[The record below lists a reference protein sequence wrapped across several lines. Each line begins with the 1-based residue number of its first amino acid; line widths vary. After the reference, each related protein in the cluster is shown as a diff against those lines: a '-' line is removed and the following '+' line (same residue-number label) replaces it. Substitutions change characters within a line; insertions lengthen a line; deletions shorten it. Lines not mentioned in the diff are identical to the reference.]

1 MARPAETE
9 IGHQAPESSAK
20 TTTEQTTRRES
31 YTAGEPTSAP
41 ELVRFM
47 GCRTTTDIGKIADTD
62 LLKAAKQASGTI
74 ADWEIAIITQDSH
87 NQDLQVQIEVLQAQL
102 QEKENIIRYLERN
115 RSTSATPAPASSKS
129 TKIPD
134 PEPLTDGKN
143 PTFENWK
150 IQIEG
155 KFVVNHDHFVTEQ
168 AKMIYLFGRTTG
180 DAQRALQ
187 TRYGTAKNPFQTSKD
202 MIDHLSN
209 IYLDP
214 YKVENARQDYRRL
227 NMKPVQTFTEF
238 YTRFLQLAGDAE
250 IPQEDWRPDL
260 YEKLTL
266 DIRRAVIPVY
276 DTLVDYQA
284 LADKCRR
291 VDQDLKRLKESSDRL
306 KARQASNAASKP
318 TKPSSQNTSTN
329 SKPPT
334 SAPPAPDPAIN
345 PISGKPR
352 PKYDD
357 PDRQALSREGKCF
370 KCQQFGHYA
379 RDCPTENN
387 VIQEL
392 EGNENKDSGKDQP

>member
-1 MARPAETE
+1 MARPSETE
-9 IGHQAPESSAK
+9 IGQPASKPSAK
-20 TTTEQTTRRES
+20 TTTEQTIRRES

-47 GCRTTTDIGKIADTD
+47 GCKTTTDIGKIADTD
-62 LLKAAKQASGTI
+62 LLKAAKQASETI
-74 ADWEIAIITQDSH
+74 ADWEVTIVAQDE
-87 NQDLQVQIEVLQAQL
+87 QIQNLQAQI
-102 QEKENIIRYLERN
+102 QEQQTVIQYLEQT
-115 RSTSATPAPASSKS
+115 RSASTTPAPASSKS

-134 PEPLTDGKN
+134 PEPLADGKN

-155 KFVVNHDHFVTEQ
+155 KFVVNHDHFATEQ

-266 DIRRAVIPVY
+266 DIRRAVVPVY
-276 DTLVDYQA
+276 DTLVDHQA

-306 KARQASNAASKP
+306 KARQASNAASKS
-318 TKPSSQNTSTN
+318 TKPSGQNTSTN

-334 SAPPAPDPAIN
+334 SAPPASDSAVN

-357 PDRQALSREGKCF
+357 PGRQALSREGKCF

-392 EGNENKDSGKDQP
+392 EGNEDKDSKKDEP